1 MFRNSITVLLFTCSL
16 FIMVGCEH
24 DQEIDPEQDHLVQ
37 ISFSAQPLSGSLLKS
52 TGSQEENLIS
62 KVILFGVNEQG
73 VVIHT
78 FPNLPASGTQLIISR
93 KVKTLY
99 AIANP
104 TDALANADPANV
116 SGLMDMTIDFANAPK
131 SPFVMSCIKE
141 VNISTT
147 ANINLEFV
155 RTVAKINVTG
165 TVDFQITKVVVSN
178 VTSKAYVFS
187 RNTFSVPSS
196 TKATYSDNGS
206 NPVIYIAEN
215 SKSSPVKVTVTGVFQ
230 EEAGDYDFTITSGKS
245 NIDIIR
251 NTSYQVNVR
260 VEYED

>member
-1 MFRNSITVLLFTCSL
+1 MFRNSMTMLLFTCSL

-24 DQEIDPEQDHLVQ
+24 DPEDDPEQDCLVQ
-37 ISFSAQPLSGSLLKS
+37 VSFSTQSLSGSLLKS

-62 KVILFGVNEQG
+62 KVILFGVNDQG

-78 FPNLPASGTQLIISR
+78 FQNLTASGAQLTISR

-104 TDALANADPANV
+104 AETMTNAANV
-116 SGLMDMTIDFANAPK
+116 SDLMNMTVDFTTAPK

-147 ANINLEFV
+147 TNINLDFV

-187 RNTFSVPSS
+187 RTPFSVPSS
-196 TKATYSDNGS
+196 NKSTYTFTGS
-206 NPVIYIAEN
+206 NPSFYIAEN
-215 SKSSPVKVTVTGVFQ
+215 SKSSPVQLAVTGIFQ
-230 EEAGDYDFTITSGKS
+230 GEEDNYNFNLTSGNG